1 MSCRMS
7 CRMSCCVSCRV
18 DRRMDRRI
26 EWWKGCRNESRWRW
40 THQWRPIASVMKS
53 LAVVLGASLWFF
65 AETQAARA
73 AGLADPGIHAGMRA
87 GMQLGL
93 QLGLH
98 VGKHVRVDVKP
109 CSSPH
114 ADGEVGMDSQFTRR
128 RVKSQLEAFAVEA
141 LAVEAALSMCASEWG
156 GADRVSPV
164 LSACDDHALDATPAE
179 RRSALL
185 AGLVE
190 TMEPRPRAVW
200 AALRAKMINDERIAP
215 GEGAWQE
222 LPQQLPQELPQK
234 ILAYLSDEDLDRA
247 CLLIVRESLLHAL
260 DESVQ
265 LPPDTVRSILDALP
279 RPLQRRGSSKDELR
293 VLNRLELAGRL
304 GSASLSDAQTLC
316 ADLEAAT
323 RVQLEWIARLDKCY
337 TTLMHRAFGAEGT
350 ALVRVSRSLRLTA
363 AGWDPQEIASMHN
376 AALETSARIVS
387 PSSSTSTKRAPVD
400 RVSADI
406 RLARSQGASC
416 YALSELLAE
425 AQPIS
430 VRTIQSA
437 LLDGD
442 RHLCVGR
449 REVVLPIELLNRWRL
464 DCGLIQTPRGWES
477 PSARPKNRV
486 PRIRDAPF
494 GVKPL

>member
-1 MSCRMS
+1 MS
-7 CRMSCCVSCRV
+7 CRMSCCMSCCV
-18 DRRMDRRI
+18 DRRMDRRMQ
-26 EWWKGCRNESRWRW
+26 WWKECRNDSHWRW
-40 THQWRPIASVMKS
+40 THQWRPVASVMKS
-53 LAVVLGASLWFF
+53 LAAVLAASLWFF
-65 AETQAARA
+65 AQTQAARA
-73 AGLADPGIHAGMRA
+73 AGLADPGIHAGMRV

-93 QLGLH
+93 HVAKH

-109 CSSPH
+109 DSIPR
-114 ADGEVGMDSQFTRR
+114 ADGGVGMDSQFTQRTM
-128 RVKSQLEAFAVEA
+128 KSQLEAI
-141 LAVEAALSMCASEWG
+141 AVEAALSMCASEWG
-156 GADRVSPV
+156 SAGRVSPV
-164 LSACDDHALDATPAE
+164 LSASDDHALDAPPAE
-179 RRSALL
+179 RCSALL

-200 AALRAKMINDERIAP
+200 AALRARMINDERTAP
-215 GEGAWQE
+215 AEGAPEE
-222 LPQQLPQELPQK
+222 LSK
-234 ILAYLSDEDLDRA
+234 KFLAYLSDEDLDRA

-304 GSASLSDAQTLC
+304 GNASLSDAQTLC

-323 RVQLEWIARLDKCY
+323 RVQLEWIARLDGCY

>member
-1 MSCRMS
+1 
-7 CRMSCCVSCRV
+7 
-18 DRRMDRRI
+18 
-26 EWWKGCRNESRWRW
+26 
-40 THQWRPIASVMKS
+40 MKS
-53 LAVVLGASLWFF
+53 LAVGLAASLWFF
-65 AETQAARA
+65 AQTQAARA

-93 QLGLH
+93 H
-98 VGKHVRVDVKP
+98 VGKHVGEHVRVDVKP
-109 CSSPH
+109 DSIPH
-114 ADGEVGMDSQFTRR
+114 ADGGVRMDSQFTQRTG
-128 RVKSQLEAFAVEA
+128 KSQLEVIAVEA

-156 GADRVSPV
+156 SAGRVSPV
-164 LSACDDHALDATPAE
+164 LSASDDHALDAPPAE

-200 AALRAKMINDERIAP
+200 AALRARTIIDERTAP
-215 GEGAWQE
+215 AEGAPKE
-222 LPQQLPQELPQK
+222 LSQK
-234 ILAYLSDEDLDRA
+234 FLAYLSDEDLDRA

-304 GSASLSDAQTLC
+304 GNASLSDAQTLC

-323 RVQLEWIARLDKCY
+323 RVQLEWISRLDGCY
-337 TTLMHRAFGAEGT
+337 TTLMQRAFGAEGT
-350 ALVRVSRSLRLTA
+350 ALVRVSRSLRLA
-363 AGWDPQEIASMHN
+363 ASGWDPQEIASMHN
-376 AALETSARIVS
+376 TALETSGRIVGA
-387 PSSSTSTKRAPVD
+387 SSSTSTKRAPVD

-416 YALSELLAE
+416 YALSELLAD